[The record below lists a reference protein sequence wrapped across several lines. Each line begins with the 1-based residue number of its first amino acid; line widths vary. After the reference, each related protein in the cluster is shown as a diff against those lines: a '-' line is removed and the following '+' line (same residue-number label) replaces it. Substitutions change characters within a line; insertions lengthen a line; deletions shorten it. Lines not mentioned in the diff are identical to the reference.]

1 MFTLSIKYRNPYS
14 GELFNHPNGSDVYQ
28 GVQVDY
34 KGEVSKVVRN

>member
-1 MFTLSIKYRNPYS
+1 LSFKYRNPYR

-34 KGEVSKVVRN
+34 KGEVSKEEQN